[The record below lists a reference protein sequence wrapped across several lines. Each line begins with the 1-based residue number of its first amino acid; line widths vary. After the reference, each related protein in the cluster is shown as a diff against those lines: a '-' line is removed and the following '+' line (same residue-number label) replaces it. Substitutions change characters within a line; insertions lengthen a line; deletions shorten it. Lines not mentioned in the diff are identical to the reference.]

1 MSLRSIR
8 KRCESALR
16 HIEVPAPFVIEEFCQ
31 EISRRGH
38 RPLHLLPKLTRLG
51 PCGVWLALPEG
62 DYIFY
67 ESDTS
72 QLHREH
78 IILHELGHLLCH
90 HRPTEVID
98 GKVLTQLLP
107 SLDPTVVRR
116 VLGRTTYTAVEEQEA
131 EVVASVVRE
140 RVEGTKPRA
149 VVAAGH
155 RDDIRAWSDD
165 VVVERLR
172 ATL

>member
-1 MSLRSIR
+1 VSLRSIR

-31 EISRRGH
+31 EISRRRH
-38 RPLHLLPKLTRLG
+38 RTLHLLPKLTRLG

-107 SLDPTVVRR
+107 SLDPTVVQR

-131 EVVASVVRE
+131 EVVASLVRE
-140 RVEGTKPRA
+140 RVEGAKPRA
-149 VVAAGH
+149 VVGAGH

>member
-1 MSLRSIR
+1 M
-8 KRCESALR
+8 
-16 HIEVPAPFVIEEFCQ
+16 
-31 EISRRGH
+31 
-38 RPLHLLPKLTRLG
+38 TRLG
-51 PCGVWLALPEG
+51 PCGVWLALAEG

-78 IILHELGHLLCH
+78 IILHELGHLLCD

-107 SLDPTVVRR
+107 TLDPTVVRR
-116 VLGRTTYTAVEEQEA
+116 VLGRTTYSAVEEQEA
-131 EVVASVVRE
+131 EVVASLVRE
-140 RVEGTKPRA
+140 RVEGTKPLA
-149 VVAAGH
+149 VVGAGH
-155 RDDIRAWSDD
+155 RGDIRACSDD
-165 VVVERLR
+165 VVVESLR